1 VTSETGAGK
10 TWVLDNLVRPVL
22 AALALLAQGKTTE
35 AGLRGELRLDARPVV
50 FDEAES
56 QNDADR
62 ARMQQVLD
70 LARAASSEGG
80 ADIIKGTRDGGA
92 TRYRIR
98 SCFAFA
104 SVNLGLSQAADESRA
119 VVLNI
124 APSPDKEAREDAFER
139 LKRLHAEVLTPDFP
153 ARLLARTLKLLPA
166 IRTNA
171 DVLAAAISRGGVSRR
186 TGDTLGVI
194 LACVRSLHGAG
205 TMTAREADA
214 FVAERAWVRD
224 TAKRAEVTPEWERAL
239 SHLMQAE
246 VRLVATGSGR
256 LDVTTMG
263 DLVGA
268 CVGVGTPG
276 ISKPDADTALKRHGL
291 RVLEGR
297 LLVGSKSDPVRRI
310 FASTPWA
317 AAFYATISR
326 APGAR
331 KDVQTRFS
339 PAYKD
344 KCVSVPVSLLTDDG

>member
-1 VTSETGAGK
+1 M
-10 TWVLDNLVRPVL
+10 RPVL

-70 LARAASSEGG
+70 LARVASSEDG

-124 APSPDKEAREDAFER
+124 APSPDKGAREDAFER

-166 IRTNA
+166 IRANA
-171 DVLAAAISRGGVSRR
+171 DVLAAAISRGGVSRPHWR
-186 TGDTLGVI
+186 HARRHPGVRPQSP
-194 LACVRSLHGAG
+194 LCRDDDGEGGRCVRGRTRLGA
-205 TMTAREADA
+205 
-214 FVAERAWVRD
+214 D
-224 TAKRAEVTPEWERAL
+224 TAKRAEVTPESER
-239 SHLMQAE
+239 
-246 VRLVATGSGR
+246 R
-256 LDVTTMG
+256 
-263 DLVGA
+263 
-268 CVGVGTPG
+268 
-276 ISKPDADTALKRHGL
+276 
-291 RVLEGR
+291 
-297 LLVGSKSDPVRRI
+297 
-310 FASTPWA
+310 
-317 AAFYATISR
+317 SR
-326 APGAR
+326 
-331 KDVQTRFS
+331 T
-339 PAYKD
+339 
-344 KCVSVPVSLLTDDG
+344 